1 MTQREIE
8 RLANTAPLECRST
21 AKGKPAVIEGYAS
34 VFNSPSQ
41 PMGPQGFV
49 EIVDPSFHNKQKADN
64 AFQNIIAKYDHR
76 SDFLLGKVSA
86 GNVEVEVRSGGL
98 WYAVHLNL
106 ESRSGAD
113 VWGWVQQ
120 KILTGSSFAFVAF
133 SDNWGWSNGHP
144 TRTLLSGRTTDIGPT
159 STPAYEQSSVS
170 ALRSLARQVEASFDE
185 VHADYQN
192 GTLDRYFIRTDQ
204 HITAAPT
211 VLPGEHRSDPA
222 AAEGEL
228 ELRRRRNALRAREC
242 GYDPADPGQRLL
254 EHYRRKLQWD
264 APVSEARSNPWYQV
278 T

>member
-21 AKGKPAVIEGYAS
+21 ANGKPAVIEGYAS

-64 AFQNIIAKYDHR
+64 AFQNIVAKYDHR

-106 ESRSGAD
+106 ETRSGVD

-120 KILTGSSFAFVAF
+120 RILTGSSFGFIAF

-144 TRTLLSGRTTDIGPT
+144 TRTLLSGKTTDIGPT
-159 STPAYEQSSVS
+159 STPAYEQTSVS
-170 ALRSLARQVEASFDE
+170 ALRSLARQMEASFDE

-192 GTLDRYFIRTDQ
+192 GTLERYFIRSDNRD
-204 HITAAPT
+204 IAPT
-211 VLPGEHRSDPA
+211 PALVEARSA
-222 AAEGEL
+222 AADGEL
-228 ELRRRRNALRAREC
+228 ELHRRRNALRAREY
-242 GYDPADPGQRLL
+242 GYDPATDPGYRLL
-254 EHYRRKLQWD
+254 EHYRRKLQWE
-264 APVSEARSNPWYQV
+264 APVTESRSQWIPV
-278 T
+278 VS